1 VSVGVRDR
9 VAAGRLALAFE
20 RRVAHGDGQSRAQ
33 RLQDE
38 ENTMLSDFQ
47 SYPTIPA
54 SDLERARGFYE
65 GKLGLVVDEVTAAG
79 VTYRAKGSTLFLYES
94 TFAGTNK
101 ATTAGFRVTDLPGT
115 VAALKARGVR
125 FEEYDFPGF
134 ATVDG
139 IARTP
144 GGSAAWFK
152 DTEGNII
159 GLVQID

>member
-1 VSVGVRDR
+1 
-9 VAAGRLALAFE
+9 
-20 RRVAHGDGQSRAQ
+20 
-33 RLQDE
+33 
-38 ENTMLSDFQ
+38 MLSDFP

-54 SDLERARGFYE
+54 KDLERARAFYE
-65 GKLGLVVDEVTAAG
+65 GKLGLTVEEVTAAG
-79 VTYRAKGSTLFLYES
+79 VMYGAKGSSLFVYPSE
-94 TFAGTNK
+94 FAGTNK
-101 ATTAGFRVTDLPGT
+101 ATTAGFRVTDLPAT
-115 VAALKARGVR
+115 VAALRARGVR

>member
-79 VTYRAKGSTLFLYES
+79 VTYRA
-94 TFAGTNK
+94 
-101 ATTAGFRVTDLPGT
+101 
-115 VAALKARGVR
+115 
-125 FEEYDFPGF
+125 
-134 ATVDG
+134 
-139 IARTP
+139 
-144 GGSAAWFK
+144 
-152 DTEGNII
+152 
-159 GLVQID
+159 